1 MALKETHE
9 PCRASAGRNQRV
21 AEFPAVPVRKT
32 TARVRNFWQQITL
45 CGACAADR
53 PLLGSGPL
61 TSAKGPA
68 CACMHAYRRRTIDLL
83 ALVIVVGLAALFLIP
98 GSTPGM
104 DIRRYPSGLAVLERV
119 PVNGTRQWILIRS
132 ENTTNPVVLFVHV
145 LRLHRDWADVED
157 GGERTDFLQV
167 DARTSGT
174 SERPVVP
181 VATTASTDDGF
192 AVYARDLRS
201 RAVNS
206 GIYLPR
212 RDSSLSSFS
221 SDRSAPFSA

>member
-68 CACMHAYRRRTIDLL
+68 CACMHTGDERSIFWRSSSWWVWLHSSSSRVRRREWTFAGTRAVLPSSNGFPST
-83 ALVIVVGLAALFLIP
+83 AP
-98 GSTPGM
+98 GSGFSFVPRTPRIQWFCLFTFSAYIGIGQM
-104 DIRRYPSGLAVLERV
+104 SRMAESELISYKWTLEQAERAKDLWFRS
-119 PVNGTRQWILIRS
+119 PQQPRQM
-132 ENTTNPVVLFVHV
+132 
-145 LRLHRDWADVED
+145 
-157 GGERTDFLQV
+157 
-167 DARTSGT
+167 
-174 SERPVVP
+174 
-181 VATTASTDDGF
+181 TASQFTRGTF
-192 AVYARDLRS
+192 A
-201 RAVNS
+201 RA
-206 GIYLPR
+206 P
-212 RDSSLSSFS
+212 
-221 SDRSAPFSA
+221 